1 MGIICIMKM
10 KGKTIFAVFLLGF
23 TAPAVFAK
31 KWKNGVADPSCY
43 QDDITWAN
51 KTIIDVQ
58 FGVTEPQKCQILCK
72 ESENCVAFTWT
83 SETNQEIQDGCLLF
97 SSVENEIEFPNSVS
111 GQRSCVFCSENF
123 ACRASDENEISVY
136 ENVNLEETCQE
147 YCFNTSGCEI
157 YTWYDSNEVLA
168 NLCVLLTS
176 CDETFPGCTGCFS
189 GPPTCNNPQPDELA
203 ILLTGGLGTETLA
216 EVLFTN
222 GSTICELPPMSQS
235 KYDHTQS
242 GLIACGGSYDID
254 TRSCIKF
261 KDGSWTTLTDNLV
274 EMRTR
279 HSSWINPDG
288 DILLIGGDDFY
299 GSSNS
304 TEIVYQNGTSIR
316 SFDLKYGI
324 KNACSIGL
332 PEMFILTGGE
342 YTSARVSRY
351 TTSGWMEDLPELNG
365 KRRSHGCG
373 YFYNDDMQRVLLVA
387 GGFVD
392 SYLSSTETLVEG
404 GQAWNLQNPL
414 PSERVGVR
422 AISLPNTV
430 ILTGGI
436 ADGHYLNDV
445 LTYVPETSDWKKI
458 GSMKTGRIWHG
469 VSLVNM
475 SDVID
480 YCK

>member
-1 MGIICIMKM
+1 
-10 KGKTIFAVFLLGF
+10 
-23 TAPAVFAK
+23 
-31 KWKNGVADPSCY
+31 
-43 QDDITWAN
+43 
-51 KTIIDVQ
+51 
-58 FGVTEPQKCQILCK
+58 LCK

-176 CDETFPGCTGCFS
+176 CDETFPGCTGCYS
-189 GPPTCNNPQPDELA
+189 GPPTCDNPQPDELA
-203 ILLTGGLGTETLA
+203 ILVTGGVGTETSA

-222 GSTICELPPMSQS
+222 GSSICELPQMSQS
-235 KYDHTQS
+235 KYDHSQS
-242 GLIACGGSYDID
+242 GLIACGGSYEID
-254 TRSCIKF
+254 TMRSCIKF
-261 KDGSWTTLTDNLV
+261 EDGSWTTLTDNLV
-274 EMRTR
+274 ELRTR

-288 DILLIGGDDFY
+288 DILLIGGS
-299 GSSNS
+299 GSLTT
-304 TEIVYQNGTSIR
+304 TEIVYQDGTSVR
-316 SFDLKYGI
+316 SFDLKYDI

-342 YTSARVSRY
+342 YTGATVSRY
-351 TTSGWMEDLPELNG
+351 TTSGWMEDLPELNEW
-365 KRRSHGCG
+365 RDSHGCG
-373 YFYNDDMQRVLLVA
+373 YFYNDDMQRVFLVV
-387 GGFVD
+387 GGYINYDVG
-392 SYLSSTETLVEG
+392 SSTETLVEG
-404 GQAWNLQNPL
+404 GQAWNFQNPL
-414 PSERVGVR
+414 PRERAGVR
-422 AISLPNTV
+422 AISLPDTV
-430 ILTGGI
+430 ILTGGR
-436 ADGHYLNDV
+436 DSGGYYFNDV
-445 LTYVPETSDWKKI
+445 LTFVPESSDWKKI
-458 GSMKTGRIWHG
+458 GNMTGIAWHG

>member
-1 MGIICIMKM
+1 
-10 KGKTIFAVFLLGF
+10 
-23 TAPAVFAK
+23 
-31 KWKNGVADPSCY
+31 
-43 QDDITWAN
+43 
-51 KTIIDVQ
+51 
-58 FGVTEPQKCQILCK
+58 LCK

-176 CDETFPGCTGCFS
+176 CDETFPGCTGCYS
-189 GPPTCNNPQPDELA
+189 GPPTCDNPQPDELA
-203 ILLTGGLGTETLA
+203 ILVTGGVGTETSA

-222 GSTICELPPMSQS
+222 GSSICELPQMSQS
-235 KYDHTQS
+235 KYDHSQS
-242 GLIACGGSYDID
+242 GLIACGGSYEID
-254 TRSCIKF
+254 TMRSCIKF
-261 KDGSWTTLTDNLV
+261 EDGSWTTLTDNLV
-274 EMRTR
+274 ELRTR

-288 DILLIGGDDFY
+288 DILLIGGS
-299 GSSNS
+299 GSLTT
-304 TEIVYQNGTSIR
+304 TEIVYQDGTSVR
-316 SFDLKYGI
+316 SFDLKYDI

-342 YTSARVSRY
+342 YTGATVSRY
-351 TTSGWMEDLPELNG
+351 TTSGWMEDLPELNEW
-365 KRRSHGCG
+365 RDSHGCG
-373 YFYNDDMQRVLLVA
+373 YFYNDDMQRVFLVV
-387 GGFVD
+387 GGYINYDVG
-392 SYLSSTETLVEG
+392 SSTETLVEG
-404 GQAWNLQNPL
+404 GQAWNFQNPL
-414 PSERVGVR
+414 PRERAGVR
-422 AISLPNTV
+422 AISLPDTV
-430 ILTGGI
+430 ILTGGRDSPDLI
-436 ADGHYLNDV
+436 LNDV
-445 LTYVPETSDWKKI
+445 LAYVPETNDWKKI
-458 GSMKTGRIWHG
+458 GSMKTGILWHG

-480 YCK
+480 YCQ